1 MIWLRSGLPSFVPWI
16 QIFKGSY
23 RPGGKSLYFR
33 ISFLL
38 ALICFFKALIIWHPL
53 SIWLSFSFVCFSSL
67 KCKLHKARI
76 YVYFGP
82 FYKTRQCVKK
92 QRHHFSNKGPYSQGY
107 GLSSSYVQMW
117 ELDSKESRA
126 PKNWCFWTV
135 VLEKTLKESP
145 GLQGDQTSQS

>member
-92 QRHHFSNKGPYSQGY
+92 QRHHFSNKGPYSQSY
-107 GLSSSYVQMW
+107 GFPIVMYRS
-117 ELDSKESRA
+117 
-126 PKNWCFWTV
+126 KNWTIKRAEHQSIDAFQLWAG
-135 VLEKTLKESP
+135 EDSWESL
-145 GLQGDQTSQS
+145 GLQGDATSPS